1 VSAKKPRR
9 VVVIGASA
17 GGVQALQELV
27 AGLPAD
33 FPAALL
39 MVLHVGSH
47 PSLLPALLAKRGP
60 LAATHAIDGEAMR
73 AGHIYV
79 APPDRHL
86 LVDQHCL
93 KLSHGPKEHHA
104 RPAIDPLFRSA
115 ALAFGSAVVG
125 LVLTGR
131 LDDGTA
137 GLQAI
142 KACGGLAVV
151 QSPEDA
157 AEPSM
162 PASACRYVQVD
173 HCVPLA
179 QMAGL
184 LASLVNTR
192 VAVAAPARP
201 EPLARE
207 LDLTLSLGDPMEN
220 LQAIGRP
227 SPFVCPDC
235 KGGLWQV
242 DGAEPPRYRCH
253 TGHAFTL
260 RSLQHAQGEAT
271 DEALW
276 GALRALQE
284 RQILLRTL
292 LESEQAGGREI
303 EAARL
308 AEQARQ
314 VAHQADLLRCL
325 VERVPEPAE

>member
-1 VSAKKPRR
+1 MSAGKVRR
-9 VVVIGASA
+9 VVVVGASA
-17 GGVQALQELV
+17 GGVQALQTLA

-39 MVLHVGSH
+39 VVLHVGSH
-47 PSLLPALLAKRGP
+47 PSILPALLARRGP
-60 LAATHAIDGEAMR
+60 LEATHASDGEPMR
-73 AGHIYV
+73 AGHIHV

-86 LVDQHCL
+86 LVDRHCL
-93 KLSHGPKEHHA
+93 RLSRGPKEHHT

-125 LVLTGR
+125 VVLTGR

-142 KACGGLAVV
+142 KACGGIAVV

-157 AEPSM
+157 LEPSM

-173 HCVPLA
+173 HSVPLA
-179 QMAGL
+179 QMAAL
-184 LASLVNTR
+184 LASLVHAR
-192 VAVAAPARP
+192 VASAAPEHP

-207 LDLTLSLGDPMEN
+207 MALTLSQGDPMEN
-220 LQAIGRP
+220 LQAIATP

-242 DGAEPPRYRCH
+242 DGAEPPRFRCH
-253 TGHAFTL
+253 TGHAFSL
-260 RSLQHAQGEAT
+260 RTLQHAQSEAT

-284 RQILLRTL
+284 RQMLLRTL
-292 LESEQAGGREI
+292 LEREQAEGGEL

-308 AEQARQ
+308 EAQARQ
-314 VAHQADLLRCL
+314 VAHQADLLRAL